1 MRPPARSGLAPWARE
16 EEGPRHLDAEEREW
30 CLPNVADPTA
40 FDHPAPG
47 PLGSAASGRTKLAP
61 LGRIGGPAGPTAR
74 RVAGGAP
81 VADESLPATHTPPQ
95 VDARARARKTK
106 TAAELGMRE
115 PPRAPSAP
123 TAHQQKKRL
132 RHPTYEVEVENGNGN
147 EQLERTPTPAPVQG
161 RTPMKGRESYS
172 GRGLFDE
179 LEEGLMESI
188 LDAEAEPSPR

>member
-1 MRPPARSGLAPWARE
+1 MPLGYRR
-16 EEGPRHLDAEEREW
+16 ERETAVALR
-30 CLPNVADPTA
+30 CPPNVADPTA

-61 LGRIGGPAGPTAR
+61 LGRIGGPAGPAAR
-74 RVAGGAP
+74 RVAGDAP
-81 VADESLPATHTPPQ
+81 VADEPPPAAHTPPQ
-95 VDARARARKTK
+95 VDARARARKT
-106 TAAELGMRE
+106 AAELGVRE

-123 TAHQQKKRL
+123 AALQQKKRL
-132 RHPTYEVEVENGNGN
+132 RHPTYEVDVENGNGN

-161 RTPMKGRESYS
+161 RTPMKGRDSYS

-188 LDAEAEPSPR
+188 LDADWEAEPSPR